1 MSPLK
6 DNQGTVR
13 YFIGARVDVTALV
26 EDGKTMESFYQLL
39 ASDRP
44 ITPAADI
51 LESRPRLRALRDF
64 GNLLNDEEKGSMRGR
79 EIIRIDSR
87 PSTPT
92 SRHSQ
97 SFAQRR
103 FVGIEE
109 RISQNGLHSRY
120 LGQVPGVYQNV
131 SPDYLY
137 KHKSLTSQ
145 VRPRPSLSFAT
156 HNLHFSITACPWSLS
171 VQARGPHWR
180 PRAHPRF
187 AHGSTRPRH
196 WRHSQSLLVDS
207 SRHTL

>member
-39 ASDRP
+39 ASDHLM
-44 ITPAADI
+44 TPAADI
-51 LESRPRLRALRDF
+51 LESRPKMRALRDF
-64 GNLLNDEEKGSMRGR
+64 GNLLNDEERGSMRGR

-131 SPDYLY
+131 SPKYSY
-137 KHKSLTSQ
+137 KCGSLTSQ
-145 VRPRPSLSFAT
+145 VRSRPSLSFAS
-156 HNLHFSITACPWSLS
+156 HNLYFSVTARPWSLS
-171 VQARGPHWR
+171 VQA
-180 PRAHPRF
+180 
-187 AHGSTRPRH
+187 
-196 WRHSQSLLVDS
+196 
-207 SRHTL
+207 